1 MTLERMETPSPA
13 NLLGAKGIG
22 EAGAIGAPAAIA
34 CAVMAALRPLGV
46 KHLDMPYTPAHI
58 WQAIRD
64 ARTIVGAERGESL
77 TETAEREGWPSP
89 TGNPKPRT
97 MPANT

>member
-1 MTLERMETPSPA
+1 MPPVTLERAETPSPA

-58 WQAIRD
+58 WQARSRD
-64 ARTIVGAERGESL
+64 ARTDSGAG
-77 TETAEREGWPSP
+77 A
-89 TGNPKPRT
+89 GNPLTGLSTSRSE
-97 MPANT
+97 

>member
-1 MTLERMETPSPA
+1 
-13 NLLGAKGIG
+13 IG

-64 ARTIVGAERGESL
+64 ARTDTQTDTGAD
-77 TETAEREGWPSP
+77 A
-89 TGNPKPRT
+89 GNR
-97 MPANT
+97 